1 MEKKSAT
8 FNLDL
13 NRFIEETVTD
23 DLFDEDDEDDF
34 CNKVCNFLDYFAHYS

>member
-23 DLFDEDDEDDF
+23 DLFDEDDF
-34 CNKVCNFLDYFAHYS
+34 CNKVCNFLDYFAHY